1 MKKLTELLSFTVW
14 AAMLFASCEKT
25 GGEEVTGGNVKDYKF
40 LDATSYTDWIYFSF
54 SEDKIVEVSDYQN
67 DLSWDIAF
75 HRGDLRLNGGASG
88 IGQGEAVNT
97 QETDWN
103 AVTEAPASGY
113 VKDEIG
119 TITTNFTGT
128 GIETAE
134 EPFSQTLSGWI
145 TIDTSNPPPKYTYHN
160 YVYVVKTA
168 DGKYVK
174 LQIYDYK
181 SAKNE
186 GAYISFKYQYN
197 ADGSTKF

>member
-145 TIDTSNPPPKYTYHN
+145 TIDTSKPPPKYTYHN

-168 DGKYVK
+168 DGK
-174 LQIYDYK
+174 
-181 SAKNE
+181 
-186 GAYISFKYQYN
+186 
-197 ADGSTKF
+197 

>member
-1 MKKLTELLSFTVW
+1 MKKLTELLSFTVC

-40 LDATSYTDWIYFSF
+40 LDATSYTDWVYFSF